1 MISAPDP
8 YELAAGTWNQPI
20 GYTDAWGGV
29 GEPWTWLLLGRTYI
43 FDGTHWK
50 TPTNGGVCFDLNRAG
65 GMSSPEELQFFDTGL
80 ATFIGAAGR
89 EFQGGALWQND
100 ASKALLLKWTATL
113 KRFRAVLNG
122 DIVHVLKP
130 SGRQYDALMHV
141 LPSAAPGEPAG
152 FVLIYNPSTTAA
164 ANVSTALSV
173 YYCGF
178 SVGANVRV
186 EWDDGSTEQ
195 ATQDA
200 FFSLRLRRLVPALGY
215 VWAAL
220 TELP

>member
-1 MISAPDP
+1 
-8 YELAAGTWNQPI
+8 
-20 GYTDAWGGV
+20 
-29 GEPWTWLLLGRTYI
+29 
-43 FDGTHWK
+43 
-50 TPTNGGVCFDLNRAG
+50 
-65 GMSSPEELQFFDTGL
+65 MSSPEELQFFDTGL

-130 SGRQYDALMHV
+130 SGRKFDALLHV
-141 LPSAAPGEPAG
+141 LPSAAPGEPKG
-152 FVLIYNPSTTAA
+152 FALFYNPSTTAA

-178 SVGANVRV
+178 DAGASVAV
-186 EWDDGSTEQ
+186 EWDTGDVEHVV
-195 ATQDA
+195 QDA
-200 FFSLRLRRLVPALGY
+200 FFNLRLSRSVPPLGY
-215 VWAAL
+215 AWAAL
-220 TELP
+220 S